1 MEDTENKVEG
11 ENLNEPK
18 SYTKEELDA
27 KLKEMQS
34 NSDKGVQKILWEK
47 RAYEQV
53 FDHLSDVSDEPSKLI
68 DLYEDKPEVAQIIL
82 NKYYEGKSI
91 EEFKEEIEYEP
102 DYTDP
107 IQIQKQ
113 IDKQVE
119 SKLKSKLIGDKKEDF
134 IKRLKL
140 EWDEKKEFEKAFEER
155 KELKSFSI
163 DNLEK
168 TFEKAYR
175 DVSKEDFESY
185 NKTIAKAEIMANS
198 WWWTNKWWTKKVSWI
213 ESKDNSMRKE
223 VREFKAKFRTE

>member
-1 MEDTENKVEG
+1 M
-11 ENLNEPK
+11 
-18 SYTKEELDA
+18 
-27 KLKEMQS
+27 
-34 NSDKGVQKILWEK
+34 
-47 RAYEQV
+47 
-53 FDHLSDVSDEPSKLI
+53 I

-140 EWDEKKEFEKAFEER
+140 E
-155 KELKSFSI
+155 
-163 DNLEK
+163 
-168 TFEKAYR
+168 
-175 DVSKEDFESY
+175 
-185 NKTIAKAEIMANS
+185 
-198 WWWTNKWWTKKVSWI
+198 
-213 ESKDNSMRKE
+213 
-223 VREFKAKFRTE
+223 